1 MIFQVVSDCPSLC
14 AVMMPL
20 GIIQLCKT
28 NVIWGWHER
37 KWSAPCI
44 YANKIT
50 FSSIYKELIS
60 TLLLHISLT
69 HCSLPSIPIE
79 LPKNPIRTLA
89 CVTWHTGCG
98 NLPAILLTLLSFI
111 LLLTLC
117 ASLEY
122 KCLNPGI
129 FTVLSTICV
138 MLLAL
143 YLTNLLKL
151 YFFIERTKNKKQTL
165 SHFHIIDISMVWF
178 PVVS

>member
-14 AVMMPL
+14 AVMMSL

-79 LPKNPIRTLA
+79 LPKNPFRTLA

-98 NLPAILLTLLSFI
+98 NLPAILLTLLTVFHSPI
-111 LLLTLC
+111 DVLC
-117 ASLEY
+117 VGRIQVPQPRHLH
-122 KCLNPGI
+122 CTFNPTRHAVG
-129 FTVLSTICV
+129 
-138 MLLAL
+138 
-143 YLTNLLKL
+143 
-151 YFFIERTKNKKQTL
+151 
-165 SHFHIIDISMVWF
+165 
-178 PVVS
+178 VVSDKLTETEFFFLNGPNTTNKPFLTSTSLIFQWCDFL